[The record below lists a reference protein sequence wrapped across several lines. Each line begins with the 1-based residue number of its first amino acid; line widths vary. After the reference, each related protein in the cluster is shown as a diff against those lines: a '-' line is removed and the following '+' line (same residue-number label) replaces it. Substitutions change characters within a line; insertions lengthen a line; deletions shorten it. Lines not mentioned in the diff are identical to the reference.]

1 MLLNINIQQTHKSII
16 NKLFVHFYSWQTPP
30 FYFYFTIFFN
40 HSTLWNNIFI
50 PIYNITYQLRYPD
63 SNYLFPNRENTSPIT
78 NRAVYLVYQGI
89 CQKLG
94 IKSEKGIIKDPHSF
108 RRNVSTSLV
117 NSKGG
122 NLLIASALLGHSPT
136 VAEKNYLTGIDLNQ
150 AQAVANQRYLLN

>member
-1 MLLNINIQQTHKSII
+1 MANSSFFISI
-16 NKLFVHFYSWQTPP
+16 LPY
-30 FYFYFTIFFN
+30 FFN
-40 HSTLWNNIFI
+40 HSTLSNNIFI